1 MKNIFAVILAVMILT
16 GISFAQIGVMVGA
29 NVTNFKGASELK
41 LNTRTGI
48 TAGLYLDFPESG
60 FGFMPAI
67 LYSQKGATL
76 TSSVLEDGVPVNIDA
91 TMKYDYIEIPVL
103 VRYTLETHTS
113 FRPFLLA
120 GPYLGILVSSRMAGT
135 GSSAGVDPITVETDI
150 TNQRTFD
157 YGFAYGG
164 GVRFDLGNISM
175 NINLR
180 YSIGMLAADKGQLKN
195 SGFSIMAGLLL

>member
-1 MKNIFAVILAVMILT
+1 MKNIFAIMLAVMILT

-29 NVTNFKGASELK
+29 NVTNFKGATELN

-60 FGFMPAI
+60 FGFMPSI
-67 LYSQKGATL
+67 LYSQKGATFS
-76 TSSVLEDGVPVNIDA
+76 SSVLEDGVPVNINA
-91 TMKYDYIEIPVL
+91 TMKYDYIEIPFL
-103 VRYTLETHTS
+103 VKYTLETRTS

-157 YGFAYGG
+157 YGFAFGG
-164 GVRFDLGNISM
+164 GIRFDLGNISM

-180 YSIGMLAADKGQLKN
+180 YSIGMIAADKGQLKN